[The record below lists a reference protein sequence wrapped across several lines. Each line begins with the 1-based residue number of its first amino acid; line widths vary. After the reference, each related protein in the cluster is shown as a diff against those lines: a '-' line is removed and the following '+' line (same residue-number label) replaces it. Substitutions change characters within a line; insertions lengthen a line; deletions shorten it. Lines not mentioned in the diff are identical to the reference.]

1 MFVSEK
7 RHHCSSICNLI
18 QLSRA
23 MIELPLALKHQT
35 TRDVRGQLWGGE
47 AINHGV
53 IVRKAINPALE
64 QCFSSISRTRI
75 RPHIRL
81 PLVLTPIKL
90 IKYVAYLLSV
100 LDTSAY
106 PELQ

>member
-1 MFVSEK
+1 M
-7 RHHCSSICNLI
+7 
-18 QLSRA
+18 
-23 MIELPLALKHQT
+23 
-35 TRDVRGQLWGGE
+35 GGVE

-53 IVRKAINPALE
+53 TVGKAINPALE

-75 RPHIRL
+75 RPHIKL